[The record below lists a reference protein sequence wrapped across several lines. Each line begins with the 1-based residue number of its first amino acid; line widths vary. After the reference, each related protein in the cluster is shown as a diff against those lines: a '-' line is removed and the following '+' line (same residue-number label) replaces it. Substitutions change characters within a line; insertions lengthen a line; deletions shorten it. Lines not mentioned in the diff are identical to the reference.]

1 MVMRIIV
8 MTYDRKEK
16 FTHENAKE
24 EKIDNQGI
32 FYEVH
37 TENEIIKYKL
47 GDVER
52 VVILEDDS
60 VDDRGIPSR

>member
-1 MVMRIIV
+1 MKIIV
-8 MTYDRKEK
+8 ITYDRKDK
-16 FTHENAKE
+16 FTHKNVKR
-24 EKIDNQGI
+24 EKIDDQRI

-37 TENEIIKYKL
+37 TKNEIIKYKL
-47 GDVER
+47 EDVER

>member
-1 MVMRIIV
+1 MRIIV

-52 VVILEDDS
+52 VVILNDEEK
-60 VDDRGIPSR
+60 